1 MSKKILSLALAV
13 VMLVSV
19 FTIAASATTFPE
31 EGQIGYRVVTDAYV
45 GMPAG
50 ETVNVKVYFVFP
62 DDTDFDAHR
71 QTLGN
76 IFLCYNQDYFSYVA
90 DSRVWGSFYE
100 ETFKAS
106 AVVKDVTSASTAP
119 LKTVMAAFTDN
130 DTAKGYNAGTLV
142 QQTFLSV
149 TEGGEWNATTGYPV
163 DPYCEIFTIQYEV
176 VKDLTA
182 DANIGIAEASIG
194 KATYAKYWNTDTKK
208 TITYAT
214 DSIVKDEFTD
224 GAATLNVSDAQ
235 AILLRNN
242 AADANTVDVGFIATF
257 MDAAF
262 AAEFAGNGTTCTNL
276 ANIGIDVRIN
286 GTVQS
291 GVENA
296 DLNMIYPIDGGYQFV
311 GAVTGIDA
319 DNLDTKI
326 EARAYMID
334 SEGTTYYS
342 NWIACNAN
350 LRYDDAVDAG
360 MNAIA

>member
-19 FTIAASATTFPE
+19 FAFTASATTFPAD
-31 EGQIGYRVVTDAYV
+31 GQGGYRVVTDAYV

-50 ETVNVKVYFVFP
+50 ETVTLKVYYVLP
-62 DDTDFDAHR
+62 DSTDYDTYAQSF
-71 QTLGN
+71 TGN
-76 IFLCYNQDYFSYVA
+76 VIL
-90 DSRVWGSFYE
+90 
-100 ETFKAS
+100 
-106 AVVKDVTSASTAP
+106 
-119 LKTVMAAFTDN
+119 AFTDAFSYN
-130 DTAKGYNAGTLV
+130 NDRTWGDSYWYMKEGANVNTGTAYKASSAQFNDADTAMGWTDAILV
-142 QQTFLSV
+142 QKTLDTSCGSGLTSQS
-149 TEGGEWNATTGYPV
+149 GHPV
-163 DPYCEIFTIQYEV
+163 DPYCELFTVTFTTTRELKATDTIGIPSGCASKMV
-176 VKDLTA
+176 VFQSKKPSATTLTA
-182 DANIGIAEASIG
+182 ANI
-194 KATYAKYWNTDTKK
+194 
-208 TITYAT
+208 IT
-214 DSIVKDEFTD
+214 DEFVE
-224 GAATLNVSDAQ
+224 GAATLNISDNT

-257 MDAAF
+257 MDASF

-296 DLNMIYPIDGGYQFV
+296 DLNVIYPIDGGYQFV

-326 EARAYMID
+326 EVRAYMID
-334 SEGTTYYS
+334 SDGTTYYS
-342 NWIACNAN
+342 NWIGCNAN